1 MKILPEQMRLYAVT
15 DRTWLHGR
23 KLIDVVSEAID
34 GGATFVQLREK
45 SHLEGMELSGEELL
59 AEAKKLAQLCH
70 ERGVLFVIDDDV
82 ELALE
87 AGADGVHVGQSDME
101 ALDVRAKL
109 GPDKIIGVSAQT
121 VEQAILAEQRGA
133 DYLGVGAVFHT
144 GSKADAEDVS
154 HETLTAICNAV
165 KIPVIA
171 IGGITKDN
179 VARLSGSGIV
189 GVAVVSAIFAQP
201 DIPAATRAL
210 KAAVRTALDL

>member
-23 KLIDVVSEAID
+23 NLIDVVSEAID

-87 AGADGVHVGQSDME
+87 AGADGVHVGQEDM
-101 ALDVRAKL
+101 AAKKARIRSL
-109 GPDKIIGVSAQT
+109 GCRPIIRRRPGKPRKT
-121 VEQAILAEQRGA
+121 VQITW
-133 DYLGVGAVFHT
+133 DAVQ
-144 GSKADAEDVS
+144 
-154 HETLTAICNAV
+154 L
-165 KIPVIA
+165 
-171 IGGITKDN
+171 
-179 VARLSGSGIV
+179 L
-189 GVAVVSAIFAQP
+189 
-201 DIPAATRAL
+201 
-210 KAAVRTALDL
+210 

>member
-23 KLIDVVSEAID
+23 NLIDVVSEAID

-87 AGADGVHVGQSDME
+87 AGADGVHVGQSDMAAKRAR
-101 ALDVRAKL
+101 ALL
-109 GPDKIIGVSAQT
+109 GPDKILGVSAHNAA
-121 VEQAILAEQRGA
+121 EALAAQADGA
-133 DYLGVGAVFHT
+133 DYLGCGAAFVT
-144 GSKADAEDVS
+144 GTKLDAHPVTA
-154 HETLTAICNAV
+154 ETMRAVTAAV
-165 KIPVIA
+165 NIPVVA
-171 IGGITKDN
+171 IGGIDAAN
-179 VARLSGSGIV
+179 LLQLQGRGLA
-189 GVAVVSAIFAQP
+189 GVAVVSAIFAQADP
-201 DIPAATRAL
+201 CAASRELYRLAGQL
-210 KAAVRTALDL
+210 

>member
-1 MKILPEQMRLYAVT
+1 M
-15 DRTWLHGR
+15 
-23 KLIDVVSEAID
+23 
-34 GGATFVQLREK
+34 
-45 SHLEGMELSGEELL
+45 
-59 AEAKKLAQLCH
+59 
-70 ERGVLFVIDDDV
+70 
-82 ELALE
+82 
-87 AGADGVHVGQSDME
+87 
-101 ALDVRAKL
+101 
-109 GPDKIIGVSAQT
+109 
-121 VEQAILAEQRGA
+121 EQAILAEQRGA

-201 DIPAATRAL
+201 DISAATRAL